1 MFNNILVVC
10 SGNICRSPIGEALL
24 RDRLDGKLGVSS
36 AGCTALVGYEADA
49 TAQEVMRARGGDISS
64 HRARQ
69 INAAL
74 LADQDLIL
82 TMDGFHD
89 EWLQAKFPQLRGR
102 VFRIRHWCED
112 KTVEDPYK
120 MPRFAFERAYDEIL
134 EGVEAWLPKLG

>member
-1 MFNNILVVC
+1 MSV
-10 SGNICRSPIGEALL
+10 
-24 RDRLDGKLGVSS
+24 
-36 AGCTALVGYEADA
+36 ALVIPVLDEAKALPALVERLAMLDPA
-49 TAQEVMRARGGDISS
+49 PADILMVDGGSGDNSVAIAGAAGWRVMTAERG
-64 HRARQ
+64 RARQ